1 VGIFALL
8 VSLAIVGL
16 VIVGFITY
24 WLVMITLF
32 VIAAVFIFWAV
43 IFGLL
48 FGDPYVGSLC
58 SVFATGVTFW
68 LFNSRVDKSD

>member
-1 VGIFALL
+1 MGIFALL
-8 VSLAIVGL
+8 VGLAIVGL
-16 VIVGFITY
+16 VILGFIAY

-43 IFGLL
+43 IFGLI

-68 LFNSRVDKSD
+68 LFNSRGDKSD